1 MTIKW
6 LPVVLAIAS
15 AASLSCARRV
25 PSPEPVPLDRVEC
38 ARCRMLISTESG
50 GGQILSAAE
59 EPRFYDDIGCLAAD
73 WHDHAAGA
81 HAYVRLAAGSWVEAA
96 AAVYAR
102 PAGAR
107 TAMGSGL
114 AAYASPEEARTAD
127 SGGRTMIFADVVQLA
142 GARR

>member
-1 MTIKW
+1 
-6 LPVVLAIAS
+6 
-15 AASLSCARRV
+15 
-25 PSPEPVPLDRVEC
+25 
-38 ARCRMLISTESG
+38 MLISTESG

-59 EPRFYDDIGCLAAD
+59 EPRFYDDVGCLAAD
-73 WHDHAAGA
+73 WHDHAAGTKPWPMA
-81 HAYVRLAAGSWVEAA
+81 VLYVRLAAGGWVDAA
-96 AAVYAR
+96 TAVYAR

-127 SGGRTMIFADVVQLA
+127 SGGRTMIFADVVQLI